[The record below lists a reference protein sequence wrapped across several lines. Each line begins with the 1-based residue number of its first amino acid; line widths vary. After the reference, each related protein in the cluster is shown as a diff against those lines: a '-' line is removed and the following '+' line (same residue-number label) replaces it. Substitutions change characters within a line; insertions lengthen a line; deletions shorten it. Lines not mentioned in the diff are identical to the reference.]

1 MALSKKLSEKIT
13 DAKVYDVVRTPVV
26 TEKSTIA
33 NELGKYVF
41 QVAINATKDEVKS
54 SIEQIFG
61 VNVTKVNTI
70 KYDGKVKR
78 FRGKIGQRPAFK
90 KAIVTLKEGQ
100 AIDLT
105 SGV

>member
-1 MALSKKLSEKIT
+1 MAKAEKIT
-13 DAKVYDVVRTPVV
+13 DAKVYDVVRSPVV

-41 QVAINATKDEVKS
+41 QVAVDATKPEIKS
-54 SIEQIFG
+54 AVEQIFG
-61 VNVTKVNTI
+61 VNVTKVSTLN
-70 KYDGKVKR
+70 YDGKIKR